1 MFTKAERLPPSFP
14 LLRHKPLS
22 LEILFSHILSPSNKN
37 QAIFNPLVTPSR
49 TSHPN
54 FRHRKTKPRREKV
67 LLCEGFL
74 ETFPRNNGRLVA
86 FSRDPCV
93 CPLPEALPGPGCA
106 APCPSLMDT
115 ARFQSSVMWDSWKK
129 DQKSGPKFP
138 SWELGFI
145 SSFLPPDWVELGLA
159 VQVIQEIFFPL
170 PVSPRHQWLSSGT
183 TV

>member
-37 QAIFNPLVTPSR
+37 QAIFNPLITPSR

-129 DQKSGPKFP
+129 RSEIWPEVSK
-138 SWELGFI
+138 LGIRFH
-145 SSFLPPDWVELGLA
+145 FLFSAPRLGGTGAGWL
-159 VQVIQEIFFPL
+159 QRQCRSYRRFFFPCL
-170 PVSPRHQWLSSGT
+170 CLQGT
-183 TV
+183 NG